1 MCKSMKTFLLYKN
14 DILLKLNEEN
24 SNIDEKNTNS
34 NFVENL

>member
-1 MCKSMKTFLLYKN
+1 MKTFLLYKN

-24 SNIDEKNTNS
+24 SNIEKNTNS

>member
-1 MCKSMKTFLLYKN
+1 MKTFLLYKN